1 MNSELNKCQK
11 HYHVKKNDK
20 VQVISGG
27 WKNKTAKVVA
37 ILKKKDRVVL
47 EMQNLSDAAHR
58 PQERR
63 ESERRSR
70 RPRRLRARLQRQE
83 DRFRRRRRE
92 EGRVSGGTEQCPI

>member
-1 MNSELNKCQK
+1 MNNELNKCQK

-47 EMQNLSDAAHR
+47 E
-58 PQERR
+58 
-63 ESERRSR
+63 
-70 RPRRLRARLQRQE
+70 
-83 DRFRRRRRE
+83 
-92 EGRVSGGTEQCPI
+92 I